1 MNKNKNNSPYGHLLD
16 KYLDGAHFDYRTE
29 EQKKEE
35 ERARYGNLLDNT
47 KPDNSIWDNMLGVYE
62 SCERMTQRRKEEGEM
77 FSAKLKERIERERR
91 EEEEHIAEVTAY
103 AESVMAKKREEQEA
117 KARAEEKRRKEAEET
132 QKTLDR
138 IQWMTDMS
146 DFVDKATK
154 ETAAMLAYQKEK
166 DEKHKKEMEWYEK
179 QREYMK
185 KRQQ

>member
-29 EQKKEE
+29 EQKKGE

-91 EEEEHIAEVTAY
+91 EEEEHVAEVRGY

-117 KARAEEKRRKEAEET
+117 KARAEEKR
-132 QKTLDR
+132 
-138 IQWMTDMS
+138 
-146 DFVDKATK
+146 FVGQIIIFT
-154 ETAAMLAYQKEK
+154 
-166 DEKHKKEMEWYEK
+166 
-179 QREYMK
+179 
-185 KRQQ
+185 